1 MGLARVNGHAEEVE
15 RLIVTSC
22 VNCQIHVNKI
32 HLTQNKLVGIY

>member
-22 VNCQIHVNKI
+22 VNCQIHVNKNTKQTCGYI
-32 HLTQNKLVGIY
+32 LI